1 MKKISFLVAAAIS
14 LMVSVNSCQS
24 TCGDAKLKTAVDSMS
39 YAIGVSQGSMF
50 SQSLKS
56 IPGDPANIDALIAGF
71 VKAVKEK
78 ETQMTSEEAQTFLND
93 YFTKASEQEATKN
106 KEEGEK
112 FLAENGSR
120 NGVITTASG
129 LQYEVITEGTG
140 KKPTASSSVN
150 VHYHGT
156 LIDGTVFDSSVERGE
171 PIDFGVGQ
179 VIPGWTEGLQLMS
192 EGSKYT
198 FWIPSELAYGER
210 GAGGMV
216 KPNSVLKFEVELFSV
231 KD

>member
-1 MKKISFLVAAAIS
+1 MKKLSFLVVAAALIMS
-14 LMVSVNSCQS
+14 ASSCKS
-24 TCGDAKLKTAVDSMS
+24 TCGNANLKTAVDSMS
-39 YAIGVSQGSMF
+39 YAVGVSYGSNLL
-50 SQSLKS
+50 QSAKT
-56 IPGDPANIDALIAGF
+56 IPGDAPNMDALIAGF
-71 VKAVKEK
+71 VEALKEK
-78 ETQMTSEEAQTFLND
+78 DTKMTLEDAQAFLND
-93 YFTKASEQEATKN
+93 YFTKAAEVEATKN